1 MAEKKDIRLVIT
13 DIDNTIA
20 DKFGVWAHALDAAME
35 RLSGLYGRPRED
47 IARDLLEHIPE
58 SVRHIP
64 GPYIGKDLRGD
75 VLRTPSLQPQGHE
88 QAVGLEKILHA
99 WDKDRS
105 RAELYDGVMPAMN
118 KIRASGAR
126 LVLYSDSRE
135 SVCIPRLA
143 KMGITADMVDG
154 VYVQPDLRE
163 GRPVRM
169 PVAGPAKALRDGLG
183 GRLVVLDPKT
193 AKPNAANMKRII
205 AEMGIENPAEAVMV
219 GDNIR
224 ADGTGAIAAGINFA
238 WQRAGTEIDEVT
250 RRCYEEFCRDPNYKI
265 TTQDHLE
272 QMNASNRPT
281 EILENGFKDIVKH
294 YRFVS
299 AERTR
304 ADEVRTK
311 RAEKTPKPAFLSRLS
326 SLVRGR

>member
-35 RLSGLYGRPRED
+35 RLCGLYGRSRED
-47 IARDLLEHIPE
+47 IAGDLLAHVPE
-58 SVRHIP
+58 TVRHIP
-64 GPYIGKDLRGD
+64 GPYIGKDLRAD

-88 QAVGLEKILHA
+88 QALELEKILHA

-105 RAELYDGVMPAMN
+105 RAELYEGVLPAIN
-118 KIRASGAR
+118 KIKASGAR

-135 SVCIPRLA
+135 SVCVPRLA

-154 VYVQPDLRE
+154 VYVQPDLKE
-163 GRPVRM
+163 GRPVRK

-183 GRLVVLDPKT
+183 ERLVVLDPKT
-193 AKPNAANMKRII
+193 AKPNPANMQRILTD
-205 AEMGIENPAEAVMV
+205 MGIENPAEAVMV

-224 ADGTGAIAAGINFA
+224 ADGTGAVAAGINFA
-238 WQRAGTEIDEVT
+238 WQKAGTEIDEVT
-250 RRCYEEFCRDPNYKI
+250 RRCYKEFCRDPNYKI
-265 TTQDHLE
+265 TTRDHLE
-272 QMNASNRPT
+272 QMNDSNRPT
-281 EILENGFKDIVKH
+281 EVLENGFKDIAKH

-299 AERTR
+299 AGKTH
-304 ADEVRTK
+304 ADEVRLK
-311 RAEKTPKPAFLSRLS
+311 RAEKTPKPAFLSRIS
-326 SLVRGR
+326 SLVHGR